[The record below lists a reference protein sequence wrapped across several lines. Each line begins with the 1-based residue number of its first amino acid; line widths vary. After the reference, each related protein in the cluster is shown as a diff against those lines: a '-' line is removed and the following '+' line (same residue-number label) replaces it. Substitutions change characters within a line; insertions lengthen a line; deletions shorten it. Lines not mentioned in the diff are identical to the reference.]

1 MYGIIYV
8 ILGNRTGNALMMAA
22 YIMKA
27 AGRPGSASEIR
38 GIAAAVLTLVCII
51 HAVWRKGGILLNN
64 LLASL
69 KASILVSIIAIGF
82 AASAGASFGNG
93 EVHGYTIDPDTKAK
107 TSNFN
112 FHSSFATTTT
122 DAASFASSFIQ
133 ILYTFGG
140 FEQPFNVSR
149 GFSSSFRLNPT
160 VSGT

>member
-38 GIAAAVLTLVCII
+38 GIAAAVLTVVCIV
-51 HAVWRKGGILLNN
+51 HATWRKGGILLNN

-69 KASILVSIIAIGF
+69 KASILVAIIAIGF
-82 AASAGASFGNG
+82 AASAGASFGHG
-93 EVHGYTIDPDTKAK
+93 EVHGYTINPDTKTK

-112 FHSSFATTTT
+112 FHSSFATTSNS
-122 DAASFASSFIQ
+122 AASFASSIIQ

-149 GFSSSFRLNPT
+149 GPSFLVQTQSRNL
-160 VSGT
+160 